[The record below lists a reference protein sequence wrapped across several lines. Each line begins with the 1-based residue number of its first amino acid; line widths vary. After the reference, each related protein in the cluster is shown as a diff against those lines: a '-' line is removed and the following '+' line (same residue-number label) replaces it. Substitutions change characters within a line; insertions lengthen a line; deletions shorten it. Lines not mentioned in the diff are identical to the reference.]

1 MPSDLQRVARGLV
14 ECLDQIPGV
23 VAHLQRTATRCRE
36 NAAVVIAVS
45 GGRATMAAQQL
56 DAAARECEEA
66 AHYLSMAPPKTRAWA
81 ERLIG
86 AKLDGSRQPDPGS
99 AERNPLAGGE
109 PRATG
114 DERPA
119 GRGIGSDSEPE
130 DDRRSGDDQSADRD
144 PAAKP
149 DLESG
154 PDGERGEPGP
164 RLDGGDEPEPA
175 TFLDHIFK
183 RLPERPNNEGPTRGI
198 LTRTDGRGPIHL
210 VSGTMGPGRGSPGL
224 TGRIA
229 KLGVAKDHV
238 EGHAAALMRRAGA
251 PREATLYLNNRPC
264 PGRAGCFATLAKQLP
279 KGSILTVY
287 WPGGHKVYRGTGE
300 GMA

>member
-14 ECLDQIPGV
+14 ECLDQVPHV
-23 VAHLQRTATRCRE
+23 VAHLQRTAARCRE

-45 GGRATMAAQQL
+45 GGRAMVAAQQL
-56 DAAARECEEA
+56 DAAARACEEA

-86 AKLDGSRQPDPGS
+86 PQLDGSRQADPGS
-99 AERNPLAGGE
+99 ADRNPLTGGE
-109 PRATG
+109 PGSTK

-119 GRGIGSDSEPE
+119 GRDPGPEPEPE
-130 DDRRSGDDQSADRD
+130 DPGPNDDDQPADRD
-144 PAAKP
+144 PTADSDP
-149 DLESG
+149 ESN
-154 PDGERGEPGP
+154 PNGERIAPAP
-164 RLDGGDEPEPA
+164 RPDVEDEPKPA
-175 TFLDHIFK
+175 QYLDHIFQ

-198 LTRTDGRGPIHL
+198 LTRTDGRGQIHL
-210 VSGTMGPGRGSPGL
+210 VSGAMGPGQDSPGL

-229 KLGVAKDHV
+229 KLGVAQDHV
-238 EGHAAALMRRAGA
+238 EGHAAALMRRVGA

-264 PGRAGCFATLAKQLP
+264 PGKSGCFATLASQLP

-287 WPGGHKVYRGTGE
+287 
-300 GMA
+300 